1 MKLTVSE
8 KMALARRV
16 KHDQSTNAVT
26 RQQQIK
32 EEKERQEA
40 AAKEAAKKSRT
51 YVKARPRLLKP
62 GDSKEFTIYTLE
74 EWEALGTEE
83 RSKMTYVRDT
93 DPNNHYALKSG
104 GRRMPTRYRGAL
116 NKDEF

>member
-8 KMALARRV
+8 KMALARKV

-32 EEKERQEA
+32 ERKDRESEA
-40 AAKEAAKKSRT
+40 ARDAAKKERA
-51 YVKARPRLLKP
+51 YVKARPRKLKP
-62 GDSKEFTIYTLE
+62 GDSTEFTIYTLE
-74 EWEALGTEE
+74 EWEALGTEG
-83 RSKMTYVRDT
+83 RSKMAFVRDT

-116 NKDEF
+116 NNDEY